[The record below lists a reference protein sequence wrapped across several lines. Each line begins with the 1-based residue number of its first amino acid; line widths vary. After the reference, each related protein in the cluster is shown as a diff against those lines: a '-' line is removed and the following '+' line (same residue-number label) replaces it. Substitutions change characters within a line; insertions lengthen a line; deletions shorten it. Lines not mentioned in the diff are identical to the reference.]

1 MKTRSII
8 LPAVLAVTLLTL
20 GVQAAIVINEFQ
32 YDDTGTADDREFVE
46 LFNTGTDLV
55 DISGWVLGGYDPTT
69 TNPSA
74 TIPASTSIAA
84 GGYYVLGNTG
94 VLNVNQVLTAN
105 FLENDNEVITLRD
118 ATGVL
123 IDAVAYETNKGVGFI
138 TTGTTAPA
146 DKASVA
152 LQVGPG
158 VFGNHQGIDIAG
170 TPLNTTVSIGRYV
183 DGRDTN
189 NNGRDFVLR
198 PGTPGSTNNPG
209 GILTSFIPSDPTS
222 LTLGSAMPGMVGSF
236 VSPRVIDPTVI
247 DPNNPNAIPA
257 SGGPAGNKAY
267 VMWDPSGGGN
277 GATSTGVF
285 PTTAACFLIRAY
297 LDTTD
302 LPVQSNNAVP
312 PVQFQGS
319 EITLYGL
326 GGGDALTNLT
336 DLTGAVGLSAA
347 TLPQTETANAFTGV
361 AWIYERVGVTASGIG
376 LSEKLHLVDAND
388 GGDADLDGNTPR
400 DWIILKTYDLTATAS
415 GWHDL
420 SISLDAAGNGV
431 ATYDGQVTTFTVSP
445 TAHHASAFNVGY
457 RENLQVGADGTPDAL
472 LRPATFV
479 TAPLTFGTLVY
490 APAPAGARKLLLPV
504 TCPGNTGIF
513 VRYSTDLQQWNDI
526 GTMTLSGFSATFTD
540 ADPGRFNSNRGFYK
554 VEFR

>member
-1 MKTRSII
+1 MKPCTTIMS
-8 LPAVLAVTLLTL
+8 TLLAITLLPL
-20 GVQAAIVINEFQ
+20 GVRAAIVINEFQ
-32 YDDTGTADDREFVE
+32 YDDTGAADDREFVE
-46 LFNTGTDLV
+46 LFNTGTDPV

-118 ATGVL
+118 ATGAL

-138 TTGTTAPA
+138 TTGTTAPS
-146 DKASVA
+146 DKAAVA

-170 TPLNTTVSIGRYV
+170 TPLNATVSLGRYV

-189 NNGRDFVLR
+189 NNGRDFALR
-198 PGTPGSTNNPG
+198 PGTPGTTNNPG
-209 GILTSFIPSDPTS
+209 GMLTSFLPPDPSA
-222 LTLGSAMPGMVGSF
+222 LALGANPPGMVGSF

-247 DPNNPNAIPA
+247 DTNNPNAIPA
-257 SGGPAGNKAY
+257 SGSPVGNKAY

-285 PTTAACFLIRAY
+285 PSTAACFLIRAY
-297 LDTTD
+297 LDTAD

-347 TLPQTETANAFTGV
+347 TLPQTETANAFTGL
-361 AWIYERVGVTASGIG
+361 AWVYERVGVTASGTG

-400 DWIILKTYDLTATAS
+400 DWIILKTYDLSATAS

-431 ATYDGQVTTFTVSP
+431 ATYDGQVTTFSVSP

-457 RENLQVGADGTPDAL
+457 RENLQIGADGTPDAL
-472 LRPATFV
+472 LRPATFI

-490 APAPAGARKLLLPV
+490 APAPAGSRKFILPV

-513 VRYSTDLQQWNDI
+513 LRYSTDLQQWSDI

-540 ADPGRFNSNRGFYK
+540 TDAGRFNANRGFYK
-554 VEFR
+554 AEFR

>member
-1 MKTRSII
+1 MKTPSIL
-8 LPAVLAVTLLTL
+8 LPAVSAFTLLTL
-20 GVQAAIVINEFQ
+20 GVRAAIVINEFQ
-32 YDDTGTADDREFVE
+32 YDDSGTDDREYVE
-46 LFNTGTDLV
+46 LFNTGPDPV
-55 DISGWVLGGYDPTT
+55 DISGWVLGGYDPLT

-84 GGYYVLGNTG
+84 GGYYVLGNAG
-94 VLNVNQVLTAN
+94 VLNVNQVLAAN

-118 ATGVL
+118 ATGAL
-123 IDAVAYETNKGVGFI
+123 IDAVAYETNRGAGFI
-138 TTGTTAPA
+138 TTGTTAPS
-146 DKASVA
+146 DKAAVA

-158 VFGNHQGIDIAG
+158 VFGNHQGIDITG
-170 TPLNTTVSIGRYV
+170 SPLNTTVSIGRFV
-183 DGRDTN
+183 DGRDTD

-198 PGTPGSTNNPG
+198 PGTPGTTNNPG
-209 GILTSFIPSDPTS
+209 GTLTSFLPPDPTA
-222 LTLGSAMPGMVGSF
+222 LALGSAMPGMVGSF
-236 VSPRVIDPTVI
+236 VPPRVIDPTVI
-247 DPNNPNAIPA
+247 DPNNPNVISA
-257 SGGPAGNKAY
+257 SGGPAGSKAY

-277 GATSTGVF
+277 GATSTGIF

-302 LPVQSNNAVP
+302 LPVQSNATA
-312 PVQFQGS
+312 VQFQGS

-336 DLTGAVGLSAA
+336 DLTGNIGLSAA
-347 TLPQTETANAFTGV
+347 TLPLTETANAFSGV
-361 AWIYERVGVTASGIG
+361 AWIYERVGVTSTNAG

-400 DWIILKTYDLTATAS
+400 DWLILKTYDLSSTAS

-420 SISLDAAGNGV
+420 SISLDASGNGV
-431 ATYDGQVTTFTVSP
+431 ATYDGQVATFTVSP

-472 LRPATFV
+472 LRPATFI

-490 APAPAGARKLLLPV
+490 APAPAESRKLILPV

-513 VRYSTDLQQWNDI
+513 LRYSTDLQQWNDI
-526 GTMTLSGFSATFTD
+526 GTMTFTGFSATFTD
-540 ADPGRFNSNRGFYK
+540 TDAGRFNSNRGFYK
-554 VEFR
+554 AEFR